1 MNEHNSTKNYKKFIK
16 YKNKLNQLK
25 NIINERESIDS
36 IYNDPN
42 NNLYLIFTTGK
53 LVEKTNQSSHNVA
66 TNDIAINKKR
76 KSGEAAITANT
87 ITTTNT
93 IKRKRKT
100 PTNFTD
106 YILNLTPEI
115 KLYVKNNE
123 NILNHT
129 YFSDDLINDQKIIDR
144 FEAIIEQKDE
154 AYVNYENRGKLIE
167 CWIAD
172 NLKCPCCNENSL
184 RRYYRDNFPAID
196 LVCINQ
202 LHTFELGVRFF
213 QIKTSLKGSLFNGAK
228 YFDLKNNF
236 IHVGSRKFG
245 NIIHDI
251 QIDDNDIVKKNLV
264 GYICIEY
271 VENDKFIKISNG
283 SFLVLPKTY
292 TSSISIELFAND
304 IVHNSTTNSTINS
317 LNDSTTNQNH
327 NKKYYWYLTEEFEN
341 NQIIKFNLIH
351 NNVIPYNEI
360 YTNDKIIP
368 KNYIETNDW
377 TPIENPLNC
386 IN

>member
-1 MNEHNSTKNYKKFIK
+1 MNEHNSTNNYKKLTK
-16 YKNKLNQLK
+16 YKNKLNKLK
-25 NIINERESIDS
+25 NIIRERESIDL
-36 IYNDPN
+36 IYNNPN

-53 LVEKTNQSSHNVA
+53 LVEKTNQTV
-66 TNDIAINKKR
+66 NDITTNGVGTNKKR
-76 KSGEAAITANT
+76 KSEDTTNTEKEA
-87 ITTTNT
+87 NT

-106 YILNLTPEI
+106 YILNLTPEM

-123 NILNHT
+123 NLLNHE
-129 YFSDDLINDQKIIDR
+129 YFSNDLINDQKIIDR
-144 FEAIIEQKDE
+144 FEAIVEQKDE

-172 NLKCPCCNENSL
+172 NLKCPCCNKNSL

-213 QIKTSLKGSLFNGAK
+213 QIKTSLKGSLFNGTK
-228 YFDLKNNF
+228 YFDLENNF

-245 NIIHDI
+245 NIIHNI
-251 QIDDNDIVKKNLV
+251 QIDDDNIVKKNLV

-271 VENDKFIKISNG
+271 VENDKFIKISNR

-304 IVHNSTTNSTINS
+304 TTNNLINPI
-317 LNDSTTNQNH
+317 H

-351 NNVIPYNEI
+351 NNIILYNEI
-360 YTNDKIIP
+360 YTGNKIIP
-368 KNYIETNDW
+368 KNYIETNNW
-377 TPIENPLNC
+377 TSIENPLNL
-386 IN
+386 ISNE